1 MEQKEGRPTDDSRF
15 SIKRWSRNSVE
26 RKNVN
31 ESKSTGKM
39 IFWNVVRVSKKG
51 QRLLSLQTEPER
63 VESTAE
69 DDSVK

>member
-51 QRLLSLQTEPER
+51 QRLLSLQIEPER
-63 VESTAE
+63 VESTAG

>member
-15 SIKRWSRNSVE
+15 SIKRRSRNSAE

-51 QRLLSLQTEPER
+51 QRLLSLQTEAER
-63 VESTAE
+63 VESTAG